1 MSILEN
7 DIQSL
12 GAEISS
18 QAGQQVWPRR
28 KNFFYFVKNA

>member
-18 QAGQQVWPRR
+18 QGGRQVRSRR
-28 KNFFYFVKNA
+28 KIFFYGVNKA